1 MLHRIRLGF
10 RNASARVILA
20 IGEKVLAGM
29 RGNPDF
35 PDPPVSM
42 EILEQALG
50 EFSLAIQAQAKGGT
64 LATAIR
70 NNARRKKNKRKK
82 RHAVSIGRPICG
94 VFQLLRR
101 RITRFM
107 FTCRE
112 SCPGLPHFFKGRKR
126 LAKSASVSA
135 SSANFET
142 TTPVP
147 LFP

>member
-1 MLHRIRLGF
+1 M
-10 RNASARVILA
+10 VIPA

-101 RITRFM
+101 RIM
-107 FTCRE
+107 QSVLCLPVAKVAQVCR
-112 SCPGLPHFFKGRKR
+112 
-126 LAKSASVSA
+126 
-135 SSANFET
+135 
-142 TTPVP
+142 TPSYGKHGSQL
-147 LFP
+147 LF